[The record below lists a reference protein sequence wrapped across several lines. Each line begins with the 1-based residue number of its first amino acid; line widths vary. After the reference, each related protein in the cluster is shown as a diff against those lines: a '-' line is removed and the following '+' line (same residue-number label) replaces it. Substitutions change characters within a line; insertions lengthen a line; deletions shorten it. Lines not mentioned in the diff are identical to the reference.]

1 MAEYTHVGPGLP
13 PLHGAR
19 ANALIL
25 GSFPSPK
32 SREQG
37 FFYGHKQNRFWPMI
51 AAVTGE
57 PVPDWAD
64 IEAKK
69 AIILKHGLAVWDTI
83 GACDIK
89 GASDASIRNAVP
101 NDVAALIQKLGV
113 RAVFCN
119 GAASGRIYAK
129 YAEPLTHLPAAQHQP
144 CQRRLVPRT
153 AAGGMGR
160 CFSTVFARGWLQVN
174 GFCSIM
180 NLCQTPV
187 GADSISARRQPGTE
201 RADMESAPTE

>member
-1 MAEYTHVGPGLP
+1 
-13 PLHGAR
+13 
-19 ANALIL
+19 
-25 GSFPSPK
+25 
-32 SREQG
+32 
-37 FFYGHKQNRFWPMI
+37 MI

-129 YAEPLTHLPAAQHQP
+129 YAEPLTHLPAAVRP
-144 CQRRLVPRT
+144 APARQRRLVPARLQ
-153 AAGGMGR
+153 AA
-160 CFSTVFARGWLQVN
+160 W
-174 GFCSIM
+174 
-180 NLCQTPV
+180 
-187 GADSISARRQPGTE
+187 GAALAPFL
-201 RADMESAPTE
+201 RADGCK

>member
-1 MAEYTHVGPGLP
+1 MAGYTHVGPGLP

-129 YAEPLTHLPAAQHQP
+129 YAEPLTHLPATVLL
-144 CQRRLVPRT
+144 RRPDVMQAEYGLR
-153 AAGGMGR
+153 AAN
-160 CFSTVFARGWLQVN
+160 AEGWPSL
-174 GFCSIM
+174 
-180 NLCQTPV
+180 L
-187 GADSISARRQPGTE
+187 
-201 RADMESAPTE
+201 

>member
-13 PLHGAR
+13 PLHGAQ

-32 SREQG
+32 SRG
-37 FFYGHKQNRFWPMI
+37 AGLFYGHPQNRFWPML

-69 AIILKHGLAVWDTI
+69 RIILRHGLAVWDTI
-83 GACDIK
+83 GACDIR

-101 NDVAALIQKLGV
+101 NDVAALIRQLGV
-113 RAVFCN
+113 QAVF
-119 GAASGRIYAK
+119 AMAR
-129 YAEPLTHLPAAQHQP
+129 HPA
-144 CQRRLVPRT
+144 V
-153 AAGGMGR
+153 
-160 CFSTVFARGWLQVN
+160 STQNMQSL
-174 GFCSIM
+174 
-180 NLCQTPV
+180 
-187 GADSISARRQPGTE
+187 
-201 RADMESAPTE
+201 

>member
-1 MAEYTHVGPGLP
+1 MSFAPVYSESS
-13 PLHGAR
+13 R
-19 ANALIL
+19 ALIL
-25 GSFPSPK
+25 GTWPSPK

-129 YAEPLTHLPAAQHQP
+129 YAEPLTHLPAAVLP
-144 CQRRLVPRT
+144 STSPANAAWSPARLQ
-153 AAGGMGR
+153 AA
-160 CFSTVFARGWLQVN
+160 W
-174 GFCSIM
+174 
-180 NLCQTPV
+180 
-187 GADSISARRQPGTE
+187 GAALAPFL
-201 RADMESAPTE
+201 RADGCK